1 MTDAR
6 RLAYLEEYLSSSSS
20 LYSFAR
26 EKGLNPSSIRYWLRI
41 FGLETKPIAPTM
53 SKSESLSEQELQEQI
68 YSLQRQ
74 LKSMEVELRQ
84 SNMAKEAYRR
94 MVELAEKTYN
104 IPIRK
109 NSGAK

>member
-20 LYSFAR
+20 IRGFAR
-26 EKGLNPSSIRYWLRI
+26 EKGLNPSCIRHWLRI
-41 FGLETKPIAPTM
+41 FGLGTKPTAPM
-53 SKSESLSEQELQEQI
+53 PKSNSLNEQELQEQI

-84 SNMAKEAYRR
+84 SNLARDAYRR